1 MSDKLENLKQFTES
15 IKAWNERLTKSDFT
29 AAFSALLKQLL
40 ELEKK
45 LMVKITSAVDSLTL
59 LGEKLKSDNS
69 ASVSELKGTVGDFI
83 KSSITKIDQ
92 KLGTVKDGYTPIKGI
107 DYFDGQDGKPADE
120 VKIVAEVLKQIPYPE
135 LEIADIKDLKEELE
149 ELKKIRTERRIFGG
163 GFSKLAMDIH
173 IIDGEVIAGSGT
185 SWTLSRIPSPATS
198 LKLYANGQRLT
209 LTTDYTI
216 SGLAITTINSF
227 SAGAILADF
236 NI

>member
-1 MSDKLENLKQFTES
+1 MSDKLEQLGKKLRIIDELVV
-15 IKAWNERLTKSDFT
+15 KDDFKD
-29 AAFSALLKQLL
+29 AFKVILDLLKNAIETLNNKYQA
-40 ELEKK
+40 
-45 LMVKITSAVDSLTL
+45 MVNSTTETAN
-59 LGEKLKSDNS
+59 KLKFENS
-69 ASVSELKGTVGDFI
+69 ASVSELKQAVGDAI
-83 KSSITKIDQ
+83 KNAITKIDQ